1 MKPLPLSP
9 VSHEAES
16 LGVPSTPQNTTKENR
31 GCRGGAELPGRG
43 GGGRVRKRGWG
54 RGEAET
60 KQQNCTFFLKFV
72 EKNIVLFYKTF
83 QT

>member
-9 VSHEAES
+9 VSREAES

-43 GGGRVRKRGWG
+43 GGGRVRKQGWG
-54 RGEAET
+54 RGEVET
-60 KQQNCTFFLKFV
+60 NNKTVHFF
-72 EKNIVLFYKTF
+72 
-83 QT
+83 

>member
-16 LGVPSTPQNTTKENR
+16 LGVPGTPQNTTKENR
-31 GCRGGAELPGRG
+31 GCRGGAELPGRVGGGEGAQAG
-43 GGGRVRKRGWG
+43 GGGGGGNQR
-54 RGEAET
+54 
-60 KQQNCTFFLKFV
+60 QNCTFFLKFV

>member
-43 GGGRVRKRGWG
+43 GGGRVRKRGG
-54 RGEAET
+54 RGVET
-60 KQQNCTFFLKFV
+60 NNKTVHFFLKFV

>member
-16 LGVPSTPQNTTKENR
+16 LGVPGIPQNTTKENR

-43 GGGRVRKRGWG
+43 GGREGAQAGV
-54 RGEAET
+54 GEGGGEI

>member
-16 LGVPSTPQNTTKENR
+16 LGVPGTPQNTTKENR

-43 GGGRVRKRGWG
+43 GGGEG
-54 RGEAET
+54 A
-60 KQQNCTFFLKFV
+60 
-72 EKNIVLFYKTF
+72 
-83 QT
+83 